1 MPDNLYYDKIII
13 KKRLFEG
20 NKYIGKNYQDI
31 EKMQINIEENK
42 KEIKE
47 HGSFSFPVHV
57 CTEKIE
63 AYEQGSFL
71 WHWHPEVELTLILSG
86 KIDYHVNDKSYILT
100 EGEALF
106 GNANTLHSG
115 YRKDGAD
122 CTYLSITFHPRFLYG
137 YENSILHTKYVEP
150 VITCE
155 KMASLAMRKEEPWQ
169 PQVIEHMEKIY
180 EMSLNPPEDY
190 EYRVHLLLSEI
201 WFQLYHYF
209 EKLPEKE
216 DRSSKHLE
224 RLRQMIS
231 YLQEH
236 YRQEINLSDV
246 AKEVNICKSECC
258 RFFKKHM
265 NMTIFEYIFYYRI
278 QESLPLLRAG
288 ESVTNVSGMVGFSSP
303 AYFGQI
309 FKRYMK
315 CTPRAY
321 RSQYQEGKKEALA
334 LSEKE

>member
-1 MPDNLYYDKIII
+1 MFHYIII
-13 KKRLFEG
+13 IIEKPLFLR

-71 WHWHPEVELTLILSG
+71 WHWHPEMELTLILSG
-86 KIDYHVNDKSYILT
+86 QMEYRINEKSYHLR

-122 CTYLSITFHPRFLYG
+122 CSYLSITFHPRFLYG

-150 VITCE
+150 VVSCE
-155 KMASLAMRKEEPWQ
+155 KMASLSFTKDVPWQ
-169 PQVIEHMEKIY
+169 QQIKEDMEKIY
-180 EMSLNPPEDY
+180 QMSLEQPEDY

-201 WFQLYHYF
+201 WFHIYHYF
-209 EKLPEKE
+209 EKMPEKE
-216 DRSSKHLE
+216 EHSSKHLA
-224 RLRQMIS
+224 RLRQIIT

-265 NMTIFEYIFYYRI
+265 NMTIFEYILYYRI
-278 QESLPLLRAG
+278 QESLPLLRKG
-288 ESVTNVSGMVGFSSP
+288 ESVTNVAGMVGFSSP

-315 CTPRAY
+315 CTPREY
-321 RSQYQEGKKEALA
+321 RSQCQKI
-334 LSEKE
+334 